1 MGTVYLDRNESQYGP
16 APACYDVLR
25 NAGRDELS
33 TYTRDFDRGVKS
45 RVSERLAATLGM
57 PEKNIILGYGAEC
70 LLKMAIHRYLPTG
83 QKLMVPDASWWYYGS
98 VAREVGAET
107 CTYPVIPHG
116 NRYFYSE
123 DAMVAAYQE
132 HRPRVVLIA
141 SPNNPT
147 GNSMPEELLR
157 RVLSRFGDAIV
168 VLDEAYWGY
177 DLSGESHATAIVQ
190 EFDNVIILRS
200 FSKYYAL
207 AGVRMGYAICSDR
220 FQDFAD
226 YTTLFLGYQQ
236 LAENLV
242 LAAMDSDEYY
252 ADIARKMEEDKDLFY
267 RTLAPYDSMT
277 CFRSDASFLLIR
289 FAPELVDP
297 LKKRLG
303 LRGLKPKFFT
313 EPMFLHHMRLSL
325 GTQEQN
331 RAVLEEIVA
340 VAEEGRRASME
351 SLPVAV

>member
-1 MGTVYLDRNESQYGP
+1 MNTIHLDRNESQYGP
-16 APACYDVLR
+16 APACYQVLR
-25 NAGRDELS
+25 DAGRDQLS

-45 RVSERLAATLGM
+45 RVSERLSQILGL

-70 LLKMAIHRYLPTG
+70 LLKMAIHRYLPPG
-83 QKLMVPDASWWYYGS
+83 EKLMVPDASWWYYGA
-98 VAREVGAET
+98 VAKEVKAET

-123 DAMVAAYQE
+123 DAMTAAYEE
-132 HRPRVVLIA
+132 HRPEVILIA

-147 GNSMPEELLR
+147 GNSMPDELLR
-157 RVLSRFGDAIV
+157 RVLSRFRDAIV

-177 DLSGESHATAIVQ
+177 SVDDNAHATAIVQ

-207 AGVRMGYAICSDR
+207 AGIRMGYAITSDR

-236 LAENLV
+236 IAENVV
-242 LAAMDSDEYY
+242 LAAMDSTEYY
-252 ADIARKMEEDKDLFY
+252 ADVARRMEEDKQTFY
-267 RTLAPYDSMT
+267 HALARYESIT
-277 CFRSDASFLLIR
+277 CFRSDAGFLLIK
-289 FAPELVDP
+289 FAPELIDP
-297 LKKRLG
+297 LKKRLAE
-303 LRGLKPKFFT
+303 RGLKPKFFS
-313 EPMFLHHMRLSL
+313 EPMFLNHMRLSL

-331 RAVLEEIVA
+331 AAVLQEIVA
-340 VAEEGRRASME
+340 VAEERLPASMQPA
-351 SLPVAV
+351 PVAA